1 MYKKLRYNIL
11 ILLITACSALAVA
24 QQATFSLV
32 RPSNVAEGRRFS
44 LTFRLTNGEA
54 NAPKAP
60 QLDGCQ
66 LLYGPSV
73 STMSSTQII
82 NGKASSSYT
91 IDFTYVYMAEKAGQ
105 VKVPAMTVNVDGKNI
120 SSSPGTFTILPADKS
135 TSSSQQGGSSQ
146 SQRQVHAD
154 DVSSQTPGKVSANDL
169 MVRVSFSKSKV
180 YEQEAVIATIKV
192 YTKYNISSFLATV
205 QPSFEGFLSE
215 ELPVQLETQ
224 LENYNGQNYYT
235 AVLKKLLLYPQKSGK
250 LSVNSGKYDVTIVQY
265 ETVDMGY
272 FRTQRP
278 VERKVTTS
286 SNAASIDVVA
296 LPTPQPEGF
305 SGAVGQ
311 YTVNTEL
318 TPDLLRTNEAAT
330 YSYII
335 KGTGNIKYLKEP
347 TIDFPSDL
355 DQYTPKTD
363 IDAKFTGSNMSGTFR
378 VDYTI
383 VPQELGKL
391 EIPATP
397 FVYFDPHTGKYVTLD
412 TKAYNVNVI
421 KGTSTSAVT
430 EQKAIDQSIN
440 DIRYIKSNTGKQ
452 VKELSYIFYSPAYW
466 MAYIVAII
474 ALIAVIIVYRRQIRL
489 NADIKGRKL
498 ARAGRV
504 ATRRLKSARA
514 LMNAHKN
521 EEFYAELSRALW
533 GYVSDKLGIAPSQ
546 LMRDNISEKLSEI
559 GASEDTIKGIIDVL
573 DECEMARFTPE
584 HSDEEIANLYDKTV
598 ATIKSMENVTK
609 K

>member
-1 MYKKLRYNIL
+1 MYRYLRSTIFLIL
-11 ILLITACSALAVA
+11 IATIAAISYA
-24 QQATFSLV
+24 QASFSLI
-32 RPSNVAEGRRFS
+32 RPSKVPEGRRFS
-44 LTFRLTNGEA
+44 LTFRLSNGEA

-60 QLDGCQ
+60 QLEGCR

-73 STMSSTQII
+73 STMQSTEII
-82 NGKASSSYT
+82 NGKMKSSSSVDYSF
-91 IDFTYVYMAEKAGQ
+91 IYMAEKAGQ
-105 VKVPAMTVNVDGKNI
+105 VKVPALSVNVDGKTLTSN
-120 SSSPGTFTILPADKS
+120 PATFTILPADKS
-135 TSSSQQGGSSQ
+135 SASSAQQGGQ
-146 SQRQVHAD
+146 QQQQRQVHAD
-154 DVSSQTPGKVSANDL
+154 DVSTQTPGKISANDL
-169 MVRVSFSKSKV
+169 IVRVSFSKTHV

-192 YTKYNISSFLATV
+192 YTKYNISSFLVTT
-205 QPSFEGFLSE
+205 QPAFEGFLSE

-235 AVLKKLLLYPQKSGK
+235 AVLKRLLLYPQKSGT

-272 FRTQRP
+272 FRTNRP

-286 SNAASIDVVA
+286 SNAATIQVSP
-296 LPTPQPEGF
+296 LPTPQPAGF

-311 YTVNTEL
+311 YSVSTEL
-318 TPDLLRTNEAAT
+318 NPELLKTNEAAT

-347 TIDFPSDL
+347 NIEFPADV
-355 DQYTPKTD
+355 DKYTPNTD

-383 VPQELGKL
+383 VPQEVGKI

-397 FVYFDPHTGKYVTLD
+397 FIYFNPQTKEYVTLD
-412 TKAYNVNVI
+412 TKAYEVNVAR
-421 KGTSTSAVT
+421 GASTSTIT
-430 EQKAIDQSIN
+430 EQKAIDKSID
-440 DIRYIKSNTGKQ
+440 DIRYIKPVTAKPS
-452 VKELSYIFYSPAYW
+452 KELKYVFYSAFYWLAYVL
-466 MAYIVAII
+466 AIAILIGIII
-474 ALIAVIIVYRRQIRL
+474 AYRRQIRL

-504 ATRRLKSARA
+504 ATRRLKAAHS

-546 LMRDNISEKLSEI
+546 LMRDNIAERLTAI
-559 GASEDTIKGIIDVL
+559 GASEDTVKEVIDVL

-584 HSDEEIANLYDKTV
+584 HSEEEIAALYDKTGAV
-598 ATIKSMENVTK
+598 IKNLENVTK

>member
-1 MYKKLRYNIL
+1 MYKNLRSGIL
-11 ILLITACSALAVA
+11 ILLIAACSVIAYA
-24 QQATFSLV
+24 QQASFSLV
-32 RPSNVAEGRRFS
+32 RPSNVPEGRRFS

-60 QLDGCQ
+60 QLEGCQ

-82 NGKASSSYT
+82 NGKTTSSYSV
-91 IDFTYVYMAEKAGQ
+91 DFTYVYLAQKAGQ
-105 VKVPAMTVNVDGKNI
+105 VKVPALTVNVEGKNV
-120 SSSPGTFTILPADKS
+120 SSSPATFSILPADKS
-135 TSSSQQGGSSQ
+135 TSNQQGGNQ
-146 SQRQVHAD
+146 QRQQVHAD
-154 DVSSQTPGKVSANDL
+154 DVSTQTPGKISANDL
-169 MVRVSFSKSKV
+169 FVRVSFSKSKV
-180 YEQEAVIATIKV
+180 YEQEAVIATVKV
-192 YTKYNISSFLATV
+192 YTKYNISSFLVTT
-205 QPSFEGFLSE
+205 QPAFEGFLSE

-235 AVLKKLLLYPQKSGK
+235 AVLKRLLLYPQKAGK
-250 LSVNSGKYDVTIVQY
+250 LTVNSGKYDVTIVQY

-272 FRTQRP
+272 FRTNRP

-286 SNAASIDVVA
+286 SNAAAIQVEA

-305 SGAVGQ
+305 NGAVGQ
-311 YTVNTEL
+311 YTVSTEL

-335 KGTGNIKYLKEP
+335 KGTGNVKYLKEP
-347 TIDFPSDL
+347 SINFPSDL

-363 IDAKFTGSNMSGTFR
+363 IDANFTGSNMSGTFR
-378 VDYTI
+378 VDYTV
-383 VPQELGKL
+383 VPQEVGKL

-397 FVYFDPHTGKYVTLD
+397 FVYFNPQTGKYVTID
-412 TKAYNVNVI
+412 TKAYNVNVV
-421 KGTSTSAVT
+421 KGTSTSANT
-430 EQKAIDQSIN
+430 EQKAIDESIN

-452 VKELSYIFYSPAYW
+452 VKELSFIFYSPMYWIAYV
-466 MAYIVAII
+466 VAII
-474 ALIAVIIVYRRQIRL
+474 ALIAVIIAYRRQIRL

-504 ATRRLKSARA
+504 ANRRLKAARN

-546 LMRDNISEKLSEI
+546 LMRDNISEKLSQI
-559 GASEDTIKGIIDVL
+559 GADEDTIKGIIDVL

-584 HSDEEIANLYDKTV
+584 HSDEEIANLYSKTV

>member
-1 MYKKLRYNIL
+1 M
-11 ILLITACSALAVA
+11 AVA
-24 QQATFSLV
+24 QSFSLV

-60 QLDGCQ
+60 QLEGCQ

-82 NGKASSSYT
+82 NGKATSSYSV
-91 IDFTYVYMAEKAGQ
+91 DFTYVYLAQKAGQ
-105 VKVPAMTVNVDGKNI
+105 VKVPALTVNVDGKNV
-120 SSSPGTFTILPADKS
+120 SSSAATFNILPADKA
-135 TSSSQQGGSSQ
+135 SSGQQGGNSQ
-146 SQRQVHAD
+146 PQKQVHAD
-154 DVSSQTPGKVSANDL
+154 DVSTQTPGKVSANDL
-169 MVRVSFSKSKV
+169 FIRISFSKSKV

-192 YTKYNISSFLATV
+192 YTKYNISSFLVTT
-205 QPSFEGFLSE
+205 QPAFEGFLSE

-250 LSVNSGKYDVTIVQY
+250 LTVNSGKYDVTIVQY

-272 FRTQRP
+272 FRTNRP
-278 VERKVTTS
+278 VERKVATS

-305 SGAVGQ
+305 NGAVGQ

-347 TIDFPSDL
+347 TINFPSDL

-363 IDAKFTGSNMSGTFR
+363 IDANFTGSNMSGTFR
-378 VDYTI
+378 VDYTV
-383 VPQELGKL
+383 VPQEVGKL

-397 FVYFDPHTGKYVTLD
+397 FVFFNPQTGKYVTID

-421 KGTSTSAVT
+421 KGTSTSAST

-452 VKELSYIFYSPAYW
+452 VKELSYIFYSPIYWIAYV
-466 MAYIVAII
+466 IAII
-474 ALIAVIIVYRRQIRL
+474 ALIAVIIAYRRQIRL

-504 ATRRLKSARA
+504 ANRRLKAARS
-514 LMNAHKN
+514 LMNAHKS

-546 LMRDNISEKLSEI
+546 LMRDNISEKLGQI
-559 GASEDTIKGIIDVL
+559 GADEETIKGIIDVL

-584 HSDEEIANLYDKTV
+584 HSDQEIANLYDKTV
-598 ATIKSMENVTK
+598 STIKSMENVTK